1 MAHGWLTRKTAQ
13 KLSPLRRPKPEPAMP
28 KITVW
33 NVNNRVGR
41 TTFRPEAA
49 HAAMALDADV
59 IVLNE
64 FFPGA
69 MREEF
74 LRQLRH
80 EGWSHQ
86 RMSPEPSVQANRVLF
101 ASRIPIESVALPPS
115 TVDEH
120 LTSNAAAVSLPDGAI
135 VVGIRVPTYEGD
147 LLRRAWDWVERLA
160 LILHGSK
167 SSGAVIVGDLNTSMS
182 AKGAKRIP
190 QFHRMLEGGWRRA
203 QPAGQGG
210 YRHVSGTWHEIDHVL
225 ACGDLD
231 VANARYVTDAAAF
244 SLAGRPDSLSDH
256 SALTFDLVNRTT

>member
-1 MAHGWLTRKTAQ
+1 M
-13 KLSPLRRPKPEPAMP
+13 RRPKPEPAMP
-28 KITVW
+28 KIAVW

-49 HAAMALDADV
+49 HAAMSLGADV

-64 FFPGA
+64 FYPGA

-80 EGWSHQ
+80 AGWSHQ

-101 ASRIPIESVALPPS
+101 ASRVPIEPVALPPS
-115 TVDEH
+115 TADEH
-120 LTSNAAAVSLPDGAI
+120 LSSNAAAVSMPDGAI
-135 VVGIRVPTYEGD
+135 VVGIRVPTYKGE
-147 LLRRAWDWVERLA
+147 LLSRAWDWVEQLA
-160 LILHGSK
+160 MILRGPK

-190 QFHRMLEGGWRRA
+190 QFHRMLESGWRRA
-203 QPAGQGG
+203 QPAGLGG
-210 YRHVSGTWHEIDHVL
+210 YRHGSGTWHEIDHVL
-225 ACGDLD
+225 AYGTLE
-231 VANARYVTDAAAF
+231 VANARYVTDTAGF

-256 SALTFDLVNRTT
+256 SALTFDLVKPNHLTSAP